1 MTDIKEAPYAEWLE
15 GVLREMLDLE
25 PQSIAVVML
34 MPDRT
39 RGTAYWNIDDVDLA
53 VMMDA
58 IAEDKYLG
66 WIRNNREELLMEL
79 NSEDGDEDGLC
90 ESNPE
95 ADS

>member
-1 MTDIKEAPYAEWLE
+1 MADIKEEPYAEWLE

-34 MPDRT
+34 MHDGT
-39 RGTAYWNIDDVDLA
+39 RGAAYWNADDIDLA

-66 WIRNNREELLMEL
+66 WIRKNKEELLEAL
-79 NSEDGDEDGLC
+79 NEEGDDDDGLC
-90 ESNPE
+90 ET
-95 ADS
+95 DSETDS

>member
-1 MTDIKEAPYAEWLE
+1 MADIKEEPYAEWLE

-34 MPDRT
+34 MPDGT
-39 RGTAYWNIDDVDLA
+39 RGTAYWNTDDIDLA

-66 WIRNNREELLMEL
+66 WIRKNKEELLEAL
-79 NSEDGDEDGLC
+79 NEEGDDDDGLC
-90 ESNPE
+90 ETDPE
-95 ADS
+95 TDS